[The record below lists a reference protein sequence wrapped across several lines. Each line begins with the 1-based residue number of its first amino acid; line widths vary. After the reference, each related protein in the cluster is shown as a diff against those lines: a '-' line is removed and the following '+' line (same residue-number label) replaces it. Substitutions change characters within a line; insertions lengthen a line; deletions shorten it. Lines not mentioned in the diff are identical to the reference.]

1 MLISLLIASLIQAA
15 PPPPAS
21 AIPFRMPPVVLSE
34 PGPGGERVEAAG
46 VFGNFYP
53 ARGKARAPGVLLL
66 GGSEGGLGPGVG
78 REAQALAEH
87 GFAVLQLAY
96 FGAPGTPKALVH
108 VPLETFDR
116 GLAWLSARNDV
127 DRRRL
132 AVVGTSKG
140 AEAALLIA
148 AAHPELKAVVAA
160 SPSAVVWPG
169 IDFSS
174 RDMNSSWSRG
184 GQDLAF
190 IRYGTP
196 PAETPGVR
204 YIFTGYKLGFDTL
217 AQHPEAAI
225 PVERIR
231 ASIRLI
237 CGEAD
242 TLWPS
247 CPMAQAVRERM
258 ITAHPSADVKV
269 SSYAG
274 AGHAVFGPPIDPA
287 APGFSGLGSVGGSP
301 DANNAARHEDWPEML
316 AFLDAKLGR

>member
-1 MLISLLIASLIQAA
+1 MLIPLLLASLIQAA
-15 PPPPAS
+15 PPPSAS
-21 AIPFRMPPVVLSE
+21 AIPFRMPPVMVSE
-34 PGPGGERVEAAG
+34 PGPGGERVDAAG

-53 ARGKARAPGVLLL
+53 AHADARAPGVLLL
-66 GGSEGGLGPGVG
+66 GGSEGGLGPGAV

-96 FGAPGTPKALVH
+96 FGAPGTSKALVH

-116 GLAWLSARNDV
+116 GLAWLAGRKGV
-127 DRRRL
+127 DGHRL
-132 AVVGTSKG
+132 AVMGTSKG

-174 RDMNSSWSRG
+174 REMSSSWSRG
-184 GQDLAF
+184 GQDLPF

-196 PAETPGVR
+196 PADTPGVL
-204 YIFTGYKLGFDTL
+204 YIFTGYRIGFDTL
-217 AQHPEAAI
+217 PQHPEAAI

-231 ASIRLI
+231 ASVRLI

-247 CPMAQAVRERM
+247 CPMAQAARERL
-258 ITAHPSADVKV
+258 IAAHPDADVKV
-269 SSYAG
+269 LSYAK
-274 AGHAVFGPPIDPA
+274 AGHAVFGPPVDPA
-287 APGFSGLGSVGGSP
+287 APGFSSLGSVGGSP
-301 DANNAARHEDWPEML
+301 EGNNAARHQNWPEML